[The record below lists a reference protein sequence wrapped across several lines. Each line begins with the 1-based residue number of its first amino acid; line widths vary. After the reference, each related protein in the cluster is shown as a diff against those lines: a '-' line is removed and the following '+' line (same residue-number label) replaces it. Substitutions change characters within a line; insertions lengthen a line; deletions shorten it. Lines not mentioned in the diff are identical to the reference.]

1 MCFVLFL
8 EQFYI
13 DFIIFFNLLMK
24 KLNFKLSNVQEI
36 ELDLYIYINFILDLL
51 TLKFMFYLLGNIFKY
66 EIELF
71 CGIFVDFV
79 YNFVFKVNFIN
90 QFIYIISIYFF
101 GGFIL
106 MKLKEY
112 ILISLIFRFV
122 LLVIL

>member
-13 DFIIFFNLLMK
+13 DFIIFFNLLTK